1 LIQALDAQHWKV
13 AELCISL
20 GADVNALQDGVVTP
34 LCMSIISI
42 PAATWLL
49 EHGADPNARVVGGM
63 TALFVVVKSQ
73 HLTVAAE
80 LLLEA
85 GADPALKTAVGVWF
99 DRAVDVYEWLVAS
112 TSGYAANKVA
122 AQTSPGAWRQHL
134 RQDTV
139 CLCAQQLQQQS
150 GMRCKHPS
158 LTVQL
163 TTLRYCLL
171 LPTGRAPSEQLKS
184 VLADNNPM
192 NLILKKHK
200 TFVSSLPF
208 DLGHTVVISG
218 LLGAPEHNG
227 KAALVKGFKANRER
241 VVVEVMGDAQTGGQE
256 GAAAPAGDGGGK
268 QRLSIKPKNLS
279 AA

>member
-73 HLTVAAE
+73 HLTAAAE

-122 AQTSPGAWRQHL
+122 AQTSPGACRQHL

-150 GMRCKHPS
+150 G
-158 LTVQL
+158 
-163 TTLRYCLL
+163 
-171 LPTGRAPSEQLKS
+171 
-184 VLADNNPM
+184 
-192 NLILKKHK
+192 
-200 TFVSSLPF
+200 SSLHAMQASESYCATNH
-208 DLGHTVVISG
+208 LKVLLVVADWSCAIR
-218 LLGAPEHNG
+218 ATE
-227 KAALVKGFKANRER
+227 ER
-241 VVVEVMGDAQTGGQE
+241 AC
-256 GAAAPAGDGGGK
+256 
-268 QRLSIKPKNLS
+268 
-279 AA
+279 

>member
-73 HLTVAAE
+73 HLTAAAE

-139 CLCAQQLQQQS
+139 CLCAQQLPHAMQAS
-150 GMRCKHPS
+150 ES
-158 LTVQL
+158 
-163 TTLRYCLL
+163 YCATNHLKVLL
-171 LPTGRAPSEQLKS
+171 VVADWSCAIRATE
-184 VLADNNPM
+184 
-192 NLILKKHK
+192 
-200 TFVSSLPF
+200 
-208 DLGHTVVISG
+208 
-218 LLGAPEHNG
+218 
-227 KAALVKGFKANRER
+227 ER
-241 VVVEVMGDAQTGGQE
+241 AC
-256 GAAAPAGDGGGK
+256 
-268 QRLSIKPKNLS
+268 
-279 AA
+279 